1 MLFLD
6 LLFGGSPPALE
17 ALKHIE
23 TPRKAYYYAGPG
35 RHYVCGA
42 PLATFVFKGQ
52 FWLVVWNIF
61 LFFHSVRNV
70 IIPTDELTPSFF
82 RGVG

>member
-42 PLATFVFKGQ
+42 P
-52 FWLVVWNIF
+52 
-61 LFFHSVRNV
+61 
-70 IIPTDELTPSFF
+70 PSYVCF
-82 RGVG
+82 

>member
-61 LFFHSVRNV
+61 YFSIQFGMSSSQ
-70 IIPTDELTPSFF
+70 LTSSLHHFSE
-82 RGVG
+82 G